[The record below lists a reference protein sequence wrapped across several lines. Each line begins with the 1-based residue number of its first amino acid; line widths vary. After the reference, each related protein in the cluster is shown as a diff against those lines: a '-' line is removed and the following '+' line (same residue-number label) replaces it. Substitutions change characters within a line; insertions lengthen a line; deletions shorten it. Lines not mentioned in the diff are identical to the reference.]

1 MSRARTALWRSW
13 STGLLRALLDP
24 SRKADYAVACAFAI
38 MPAVCAWVIGAHQ
51 TVTLHGFEFTG
62 YWTRP
67 NWMGHI
73 LVIPGT
79 LFLFRWST
87 SRIAPVYAEWP
98 PPRTPEII
106 DLIDDNEGRRRA
118 YQELRRSLCAP
129 WILPMSLLVVGVMQ
143 VLDVWEVAAH
153 YVGSPGAPAD
163 VIEKDWSVFFV
174 ATPDVSLMQNAVLVI
189 TAYTLQFFL
198 LLVFVLFITFVC
210 RHNLFFL
217 RRIYQARHVAPA
229 DRHAYICLDFDD
241 INRCFGLRKA
251 NDTFGT
257 QVLCL
262 TISALGALVTRLAN
276 SQSDQTEALYA
287 AIASVSGF
295 EAFLSAFR
303 PQILFHDAGQMLVP
317 AIWLLGL
324 VLIAMPAL
332 VKLLPRLPFYGSRE
346 AQRSILSYLRE
357 YIPDDRWPYGDNP
370 TREEVDGAASAFAE
384 SSFWPTG
391 NNRAAQLFF
400 FSFWVFLILLFP
412 LVPQA
417 DRLISFLVFQVALAG
432 LSAGAT
438 ALTFKLLNW
447 PLSYVDVRLA
457 VAPAS
462 GSHSHSG
469 VNRPGSGSHSAS
481 RAAVSGAEREIPG
494 AAKGRVTTSRQAPR
508 VASSASDVRPGDRI
522 GTYAI
527 DSLLG
532 EGGMGRVFRARDLK
546 LGREVAIKV
555 LPSGVAQDP
564 ERLARFDNEARHLA
578 SLNHPNIATLFT
590 FDQIGDNRYLVME
603 LVSGETLA
611 ARLTRGRMPATEILR
626 IAIDVTGAL
635 AHAHAQH
642 VVHRDLKPGNIMLTP
657 RGVKLL
663 DFGLAKSLRPG
674 LPSSASGE
682 TATTLRSLTSDHAI
696 LGTLHYI
703 SPEQLDNRPVD
714 ARTDLF
720 SLGAVLYEMATG
732 TRAFAGDTAASVM
745 GAILHVHPPPVSDL
759 VPDVHPDVDRI
770 ISRCLAKAPQDRH
783 AGSEEVLIELQ
794 RIQASRQAPLAPDGR
809 EE

>member
-1 MSRARTALWRSW
+1 MCEPKQARSW
-13 STGLLRALLDP
+13 SAGLLRALLDP
-24 SRKADYAVACAFAI
+24 SRTADYAVACAFAI
-38 MPAVCAWVIGAHQ
+38 LPAVCAWVIGAHQ

-98 PPRTPEII
+98 PPRTPEVI
-106 DLIDDNEGRRRA
+106 DLIDDGEGRRRA
-118 YQELRRSLCAP
+118 YLELRRSLCAA
-129 WILPMSLLVVGVMQ
+129 WILPMSLVVAGVMQ

-153 YVGSPGAPAD
+153 YVGRPGAPAD

-174 ATPDVSLMQNAVLVI
+174 ATPDVSLLENALLVVS
-189 TAYTLQFFL
+189 AYALQFFL

-217 RRIYQARHVAPA
+217 GRIYQARRVAPA

-241 INRCFGLRKA
+241 INRCFGLRRA
-251 NDTFGT
+251 NDAFGT
-257 QVLCL
+257 QVWCL

-295 EAFLSAFR
+295 EAFLSAFT
-303 PQILFHDAGQMLVP
+303 PQVLFHDAGQMLVP
-317 AIWLLGL
+317 ALWLLGL

-346 AQRSILSYLRE
+346 AQRSILNYLRE
-357 YIPDDRWPYGDNP
+357 YIPGDRWPYGDHP
-370 TREEVDGAASAFAE
+370 AREDVDAAAAAFAE

-412 LVPQA
+412 LVPRA

-432 LSAGAT
+432 LSAAAT
-438 ALTFKLLNW
+438 ALTFRLLNW
-447 PLSYVDVRLA
+447 PLSYVDTRLA

-462 GSHSHSG
+462 GSHSQSG
-469 VNRPGSGSHSAS
+469 VNRTGSGSQPAS
-481 RAAVSGAEREIPG
+481 RRAASGA
-494 AAKGRVTTSRQAPR
+494 VRQAPR
-508 VASSASDVRPGDRI
+508 VASSASDVRPGDRV

-578 SLNHPNIATLFT
+578 ALNHPNIATLFT
-590 FDQIGDNRYLVME
+590 FDQIGDSRYLVME

-611 ARLTRGRMPATEILR
+611 ARLTRGRMPAAEILR

-642 VVHRDLKPGNIMLTP
+642 VVHRDLKPGNIMLTS

-674 LPSSASGE
+674 LPSTASGE
-682 TATTLRSLTSDHAI
+682 TETTMRSLTSDHSI

-745 GAILHVHPPPVSDL
+745 GAILHVHPPPVSRI
-759 VPDVHPDVDRI
+759 VPDMHPDFDRV

-783 AGSEEVLIELQ
+783 TGSEEVLIELQ
-794 RIQASRQAPLAPDGR
+794 RIQAATPDGAPR
-809 EE
+809 SG